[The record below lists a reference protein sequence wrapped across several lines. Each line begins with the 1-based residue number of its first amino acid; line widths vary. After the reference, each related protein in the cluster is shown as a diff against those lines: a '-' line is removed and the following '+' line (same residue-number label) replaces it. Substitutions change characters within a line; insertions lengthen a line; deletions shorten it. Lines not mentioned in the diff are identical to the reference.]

1 MEFLIRFMIEFLT
14 EHEEEYLEWLKIH
27 HPDDPEVAGH
37 E

>member
-1 MEFLIRFMIEFLT
+1 MEFLIRFMIEFLA
-14 EHEEEYLEWLKIH
+14 EHEKEYHEWLKIH